1 MLVLSRRIGQK
12 VFISG
17 GIVVTVLSV
26 DRGKIRLGFSAPEG
40 IGILRDDAKERRAVK
55 PVVKL

>member
-1 MLVLSRRIGQK
+1 MLVLSRRVGQRI
-12 VFISG
+12 FISG

-40 IGILRDDAKERRAVK
+40 VDIIRDDAKERRAVK